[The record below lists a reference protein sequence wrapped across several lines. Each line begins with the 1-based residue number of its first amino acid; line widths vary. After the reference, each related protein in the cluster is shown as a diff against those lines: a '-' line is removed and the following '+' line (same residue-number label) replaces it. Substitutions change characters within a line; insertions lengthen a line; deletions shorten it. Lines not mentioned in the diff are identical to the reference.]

1 MIKRLYEFLSSYSPR
16 FEVFVRHVYYLFL
29 KDIVGNKKKASI
41 KHKDAEKF
49 DKSLLIDYVESL
61 GINTGDILIVHSS
74 MDALSQ
80 FGMSPKE
87 IIDWLLELVGPEGT
101 LCMPAFP
108 LYRENDYSL
117 DSQTGETIITYDVK
131 KTPCW
136 TGLLPNL
143 FLRYPGVI
151 RSEFPYNPLAAIGKE
166 AEAMMRDNL
175 LGDKPHGKHS
185 SWEYCVDHHAKVL
198 FLGCQIHHSLTL
210 LHIREDLDD
219 SFPVKNWYRRQS
231 YLVKKDEEERRITIF
246 ERDPIWARYL
256 TEMHSRRVL
265 VREEL
270 IKVSTLN
277 SIPFGFISDTHVLKD
292 RLFLQN
298 GFNLLTYKIPKR
310 FIIKEV

>member
-29 KDIVGNKKKASI
+29 KDIIGNKKKASI
-41 KHKDAEKF
+41 KHKNAEKF

-117 DSQTGETIITYDVK
+117 DSQTGETIITYEVK

-166 AEAMMRDNL
+166 AEAMMKDNL

-185 SWEYCVDHHAKVL
+185 SWEYCVNRHAKVL
-198 FLGCQIHHSLTL
+198 FLGCQMYHSLTL
-210 LHIREDLDD
+210 LHTREDLDEP
-219 SFPVKNWYRRQS
+219 FPVENWYKRQS
-231 YLVKKDEEERRITIF
+231 YLVKNGEEERRVIIL
-246 ERDPIWARYL
+246 ERNPIWARFFTGQYCQ
-256 TEMHSRRVL
+256 RVL
-265 VREEL
+265 EKEGVA
-270 IKVSTLN
+270 KVSTIKT
-277 SIPFGFISDTHVLKD
+277 IPLGFIPDAYFLKE
-292 RLFLQN
+292 RLFQQSVP
-298 GFNLLTYKIPKR
+298 NLLTYRIPKR
-310 FIIKEV
+310 FVI